1 MEKVI
6 RASLDRIEGDFAVV
20 HLDDEDGDEEEEDDE
35 DAPNGEE
42 HHHHHNNN
50 KFDVPLELVKGAKPG
65 MRLQLHIEND
75 EIKYIEIDRE
85 ATEEARDRIGKKY
98 ERLRRGRH
106 LRRHNSL

>member
-20 HLDDEDGDEEEEDDE
+20 YSDHDDH
-35 DAPNGEE
+35 N
-42 HHHHHNNN
+42 NNN

-75 EIKYIEIDRE
+75 QINHIEIDKE
-85 ATEEARDRIGKKY
+85 ATEGARDRIHEKY
-98 ERLRRGRH
+98 KRLRKGRH
-106 LRRHNSL
+106 LRQQ

>member
-20 HLDDEDGDEEEEDDE
+20 HLNDEDEDDE
-35 DAPNGEE
+35 DAPDDEE
-42 HHHHHNNN
+42 HNNN
-50 KFDVPLELVKGAKPG
+50 NRFDVPLELVKGAKPG

-75 EIKYIEIDRE
+75 EINYVEIDRE

-98 ERLRRGRH
+98 ERLRRGSH
-106 LRRHNSL
+106 LRRHNRL